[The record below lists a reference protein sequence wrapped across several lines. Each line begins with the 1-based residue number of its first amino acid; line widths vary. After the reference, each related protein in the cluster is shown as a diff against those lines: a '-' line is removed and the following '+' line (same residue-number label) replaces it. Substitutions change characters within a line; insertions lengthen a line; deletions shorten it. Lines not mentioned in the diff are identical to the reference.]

1 MKIQESAENYL
12 ETIYMLHQRN
22 GAVRSIDIVNELSFS
37 KPSVSVAMKNL
48 RENGYVEMDAD
59 GFITLC
65 PKGQEIAERMYER
78 HVFLSRWLTKLGVDP
93 DVAVED
99 ACRIEH
105 VISAESFAAI
115 KRHVSGPGGSSLC
128 RGRRKVGLYGGPG
141 KGRVSSPILFVS
153 SGPTQDGAGPG
164 TVS

>member
-12 ETIYMLHQRN
+12 ETIYMLHQRK

-48 RENGYVEMDAD
+48 RENGY
-59 GFITLC
+59 ITVSPEGSISLL
-65 PKGQEIAERMYER
+65 PAGQEIADKIYER
-78 HVFLSRWLTKLGVDP
+78 HTLITDLLTALGVDP
-93 DVAVED
+93 EVAAED

-115 KRHVSGPGGSSLC
+115 KAHVLKNRPELVE
-128 RGRRKVGLYGGPG
+128 KY
-141 KGRVSSPILFVS
+141 
-153 SGPTQDGAGPG
+153 Q
-164 TVS
+164 